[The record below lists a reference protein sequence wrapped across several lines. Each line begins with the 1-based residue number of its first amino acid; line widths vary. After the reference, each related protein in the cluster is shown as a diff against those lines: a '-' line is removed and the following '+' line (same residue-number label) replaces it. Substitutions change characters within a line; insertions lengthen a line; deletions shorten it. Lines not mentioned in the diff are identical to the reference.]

1 MDYRCYACLT
11 KAFTKLLEEHEQN
24 NEKREDLTREFL
36 AFLSS
41 APQGLIAPEVARM
54 NQYKI
59 KEILGVD
66 DPYKEI
72 KFLSNKYLLDKYE
85 YFQDLITKSENSY
98 DTALRLAIAGNIID
112 YAANPDFDVEA
123 TINNVLNS
131 DFGINDSIA
140 LKNNINKAKH
150 VLYLADNAGEI
161 VMDKLF
167 LEQINHPNVT
177 YVVRHAPAINDVTL
191 DDVKQTGI
199 DKYANIITNGY
210 DAPST
215 ILDKVSEEFIEN
227 YNSADVII
235 SKGQGNFE
243 GLLNVKDERIFFLM
257 MVKCNMVAERLGTKR
272 GTFVACRN
280 K

>member
-1 MDYRCYACLT
+1 
-11 KAFTKLLEEHEQN
+11 
-24 NEKREDLTREFL
+24 
-36 AFLSS
+36 
-41 APQGLIAPEVARM
+41 
-54 NQYKI
+54 
-59 KEILGVD
+59 
-66 DPYKEI
+66 
-72 KFLSNKYLLDKYE
+72 
-85 YFQDLITKSENSY
+85 
-98 DTALRLAIAGNIID
+98 
-112 YAANPDFDVEA
+112 
-123 TINNVLNS
+123 
-131 DFGINDSIA
+131 
-140 LKNNINKAKH
+140 
-150 VLYLADNAGEI
+150 
-161 VMDKLF
+161 
-167 LEQINHPNVT
+167 VT